1 MSRALKASEMVYAE
15 LWAAVLTFFEDLPF
29 PMYDT
34 ARRGRSGRF
43 RISGQTDVL
52 FEEAA
57 DHDLAK
63 HMTQLGT

>member
-1 MSRALKASEMVYAE
+1 MQSVSGGSGHG
-15 LWAAVLTFFEDLPF
+15 FEGLPF

-34 ARRGRSGRF
+34 VRRGGTERVCIF
-43 RISGQTDVL
+43 GQTDVL

>member
-1 MSRALKASEMVYAE
+1 MGLVTVLKACHFLCTTLFAAE
-15 LWAAVLTFFEDLPF
+15 GTERV
-29 PMYDT
+29 
-34 ARRGRSGRF
+34 
-43 RISGQTDVL
+43 RIFGQTDVL